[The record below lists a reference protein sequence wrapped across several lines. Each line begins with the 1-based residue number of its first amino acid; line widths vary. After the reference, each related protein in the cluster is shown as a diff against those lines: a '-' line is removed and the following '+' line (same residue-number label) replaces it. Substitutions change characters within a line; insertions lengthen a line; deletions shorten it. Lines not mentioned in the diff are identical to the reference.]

1 VLILLRQMDG
11 DGNVDVL
18 KSIGFDVLSDFEE
31 VSCDAS
37 TFTMLQPATYG
48 EGTSLLGKGA
58 AVEKKFGTGRS
69 QNAS

>member
-1 VLILLRQMDG
+1 MDG

-18 KSIGFDVLSDFEE
+18 KSIGFDVVSDFEE

-37 TFTMLQPATYG
+37 TFSMIQPSTFG

-58 AVEKKFGTGRS
+58 AVEKKFASGRS
-69 QNAS
+69 YHAS